1 MASLTA
7 ANTYTTPVLLQGGDG
22 FDVVVQGTFSGTITA
37 QISKDQSTWIDVDA
51 LNGAGILTGSLGSAW
66 YVRAGFKLSAYT
78 SGTANVEV
86 YV

>member
-37 QISKDQSTWIDVDA
+37 QISKDQSAWIDVDT

>member
-7 ANTYTTPVLLQGGDG
+7 ANTYTTPALLQGGDG

-37 QISKDQSTWIDVDA
+37 QISKDQSTWIDVDT